1 MSQKRSSIIL
11 IILMTGRLAIV
22 AVAVAFAVV
31 SASQS
36 QSQPQTQTA
45 AVSAPIYEYDAVSIK
60 PNKTADPKHF
70 VVNFPGDGISAE
82 NIPVRLLVQY
92 AFGFND
98 STRFS
103 QMPSWVDSER
113 YDIEAKADS
122 PLRETLAKLSREE
135 RNPIRQRMIQSL
147 LADRMKFAFHRET
160 RELSVYSLIIE
171 KGGPKFQPSKPTAAD
186 PNLQRPFIWATSTR
200 DGVVTLTG
208 ERVDIASLTRMLTL
222 HSRKPVTDETI
233 GLTGKYDITLRF
245 VPEDGQ
251 VQRSAGSTP
260 LEAPDPSAP
269 DLVSAVKDQLGL
281 KLQSGKG
288 PVDVIVIDHI
298 ERPSGN

>member
-1 MSQKRSSIIL
+1 VTL
-11 IILMTGRLAIV
+11 LAARLAIV
-22 AVAVAFAVV
+22 AVAIALGMV
-31 SASQS
+31 SAGQS
-36 QSQPQTQTA
+36 QSLPQTQTA
-45 AVSAPIYEYDAVSIK
+45 AVSAPIYEYDVVSIK
-60 PNKTADPKHF
+60 PNKSDDPKHF

-82 NIPVRLLVQY
+82 NIPLRLIVQY

-113 YDIEAKADS
+113 YDIEAKVEPS
-122 PLRETLAKLSREE
+122 LREKLAKLSREE
-135 RNPIRQRMIQSL
+135 RNPIRQQMIQAL
-147 LADRMKFAFHRET
+147 LRDRMKFAFHRET
-160 RELSVYSLIIE
+160 RELPVYSLTIE
-171 KGGPKFQPSKPTAAD
+171 KGGPKFQTSKPTAAD
-186 PNLQRPFIWATSTR
+186 LQRPPTWATSDR
-200 DGVVTLTG
+200 EGVVTLRG

-222 HSRKPVTDETI
+222 QLRRPVTDQTI

-251 VQRSAGSTP
+251 VQRPAGSTL
-260 LEAPDPSAP
+260 LEAPDPTAP

-281 KLQSGKG
+281 QLQSGKG
-288 PVDVIVIDHI
+288 RVEVIVIDHI

>member
-1 MSQKRSSIIL
+1 MIKTRSSAM
-11 IILMTGRLAIV
+11 LMIGRFATV
-22 AVAVAFAVV
+22 AVAITFAVV
-31 SASQS
+31 CAAQN

-45 AVSAPIYEYDAVSIK
+45 AVSAPTYEYDAVSIK
-60 PNKTADPKHF
+60 PNKVGDPKHF
-70 VVNFPGDGISAE
+70 VVNFPGDGISAQ
-82 NIPVRLLVQY
+82 NISLRLLVQY
-92 AFGFND
+92 AFGLND

-103 QMPSWVDSER
+103 QMPSWLDSER
-113 YDIEAKADS
+113 YDVEAKADS

-135 RNPIRQRMIQSL
+135 RNAIRQQMIQAL
-147 LADRMKFAFHRET
+147 LRDRLVFKYHRET
-160 RELSVYSLIIE
+160 KELPVYSLTIGN
-171 KGGPKFQPSKPTAAD
+171 GGPKFQPSKPTADD
-186 PNLQRPFIWATSTR
+186 PNLQRPFTWATSTR
-200 DGVVTLTG
+200 DGAVTLTG
-208 ERVDIASLTRMLTL
+208 ERVDIPSLIRVLTL
-222 HSRKPVTDETI
+222 HSHKPVTDKTI
-233 GLTGKYDITLRF
+233 GLTGKYDITVRF

-288 PVDVIVIDHI
+288 PVEVIVIDHI